1 MSLRMINILAIAGKL
16 GWLALALVILRVLLP
31 LLVGDPAGVIAVAG
45 GLFTTHLWWGLLL
58 VVGALA
64 VYFSHYPGLLEPDGR
79 PYLVGL
85 AALFAVGGIG
95 FTVDSLTLA
104 IGGIALFA
112 AVIWLWLRRTD
123 RMKREQ
129 RIGDT
134 VTPVITLERHDRIRA
149 VLGGRHLV

>member
-1 MSLRMINILAIAGKL
+1 MTLRMINTLAIAGKL
-16 GWLALALVILRVLLP
+16 GWAALALIILRVLLP
-31 LLVGDPAGVIAVAG
+31 LLVGDPAGVVAFAG

-58 VVGALA
+58 AAGVLA
-64 VYFSHYPGLLEPDGR
+64 VYFSYFPGLLEPEGR

-85 AALFAVGGIG
+85 AALLGVGGIG
-95 FTVDSLTLA
+95 IVVDSPTLM
-104 IGGIALFA
+104 IGGIVLFA
-112 AVIWLWLRRTD
+112 AVAWLWLRRAD
-123 RMKREQ
+123 GLKREQ